1 MPARWHFSSTTLYSS
16 KYAVLQS
23 TTVYYSSTTLYDK
36 VTLSIDPWH
45 KWNVIYNARSN
56 STHPPT
62 SPNTAPATQ
71 HDTHDGFPSHMKR
84 HLQCAQLQE
93 SPSNCAKY
101 WACRA
106 KWLSWLTVLTY
117 ETSFR
122 MCGATGIT
130 LQPHQILHLPRKI
143 ALQNLREI
151 CHKRLKRHLQWRMI
165 RAWFDHDPSMT
176 RERSRHLAP
185 ARWRGTFRG
194 LETHFLL
201 KIKTFRAPAIYPD
214 FTKCCACREKWHCNI
229 TKCCTCHESWLRVT
243 WLSRYLTELLFYW
256 LVTELLLDAAVT
268 WLTCYWAELFPSWA
282 VTELNCYFAELLLYW
297 AVTLL
302 NCYFTELLLY
312 WTFSLLNRY
321 FTELLLYWAVTL
333 LNF

>member
-1 MPARWHFSSTTLYSS
+1 
-16 KYAVLQS
+16 
-23 TTVYYSSTTLYDK
+23 
-36 VTLSIDPWH
+36 
-45 KWNVIYNARSN
+45 
-56 STHPPT
+56 
-62 SPNTAPATQ
+62 
-71 HDTHDGFPSHMKR
+71 MKR
-84 HLQCAQLQE
+84 HLQCAEQRH
-93 SPSNCAKY
+93 SPSNLTKY
-101 WACRA
+101 CPCHATWHA
-106 KWLSWLTVLTY
+106 WWIPVTY
-117 ETSFR
+117 ETSFTMR
-122 MCGATGIT
+122 AATRITLQLRQVLSLPRKMTVMIDSAHIWKAFPMCGATGIT
-130 LQPHQILHLPRKI
+130 LQPHQILHVPRKI

-151 CHKRLKRHLQWRMI
+151 CHKWLKRHLQWRMI

-176 RERSRHLAP
+176 REWTRHLAP

-214 FTKCCACREKWHCNI
+214 FTKCCACREKWLCNI

-243 WLSRYLTELLFYW
+243 WLSRYLTELLLYW

-312 WTFSLLNRY
+312 W
-321 FTELLLYWAVTL
+321 
-333 LNF
+333 